1 LAIFWVGPTFAIAL
15 LVLHLLLSS
24 PSKSGPVANPTTA
37 SELIRLRWRSVM
49 VRVLPGDAGLAH
61 CLLKELAAD
70 ATDMVRR
77 LAASSHDDTI
87 AEACFVARTA
97 LIGVDRLLA
106 GDGEVARVREARG
119 ALHRCLL
126 RFQADVATNL
136 PLGSRDSIRA
146 ARGVTGSAALLL
158 AAGQADP
165 TDWAWILDVARLEL
179 AHYARPNDRFPSHA
193 PLREPLSIMH
203 GEIERWAT
211 AEERNEELGM
221 FLSESLLA
229 ILEYG

>member
-1 LAIFWVGPTFAIAL
+1 
-15 LVLHLLLSS
+15 VLHLLLST
-24 PSKSGPVANPTTA
+24 PSKSDAVASPTTA
-37 SELIRLRWRSVM
+37 SALIRLRWRSVM
-49 VRVLPGDAGLAH
+49 VRVLRGDAGLAH

-77 LAASSHDDTI
+77 LATLSHDETI

-106 GDGEVARVREARG
+106 GDAEVAAVREARR
-119 ALHRCLL
+119 ALHQCLL
-126 RFQADVATNL
+126 RFQTDVAVNL
-136 PLGSRDSIRA
+136 PLGSRDSGRA

-158 AAGQADP
+158 AAGQADSN
-165 TDWAWILDVARLEL
+165 DWAWILDVARLEL
-179 AHYARPNDRFPSHA
+179 AHYTRPDSRFPSHA

-211 AEERNEELGM
+211 AKERNEDLGM